1 MYTMLIPMK
10 KPIHFVKEV
19 EEEIGEE
26 VQQLT
31 GNKTS
36 ILSGLVGN
44 VMEWYDFALYGYM
57 VPLISQLFFPGQN
70 NLTSI
75 LSTFA
80 VFAAGFFMRPVGGM
94 ILGRIGDIKGRKTTL
109 YLSMTLMAVCTSLMG
124 VLPTCQSAGIV
135 APVLLVVLRLVQGYS
150 PLPLMY

>member
-1 MYTMLIPMK
+1 MK

-26 VQQLT
+26 VQQLS

-57 VPLISQLFFPGQN
+57 VPIISQLFFPDQN
-70 NLTSI
+70 NLNSI
-75 LSTFA
+75 MSTFA
-80 VFAAGFFMRPVGGM
+80 IFAAGFFMRPIGGF

-109 YLSMTLMAVCTSLMG
+109 YISMVLMAVCTSLMG
-124 VLPTCQSAGIV
+124 ILPTYQSVGLV
-135 APVLLVVLRLVQGYS
+135 APVLLVVLRLVQGLSEFAAYR
-150 PLPLMY
+150 